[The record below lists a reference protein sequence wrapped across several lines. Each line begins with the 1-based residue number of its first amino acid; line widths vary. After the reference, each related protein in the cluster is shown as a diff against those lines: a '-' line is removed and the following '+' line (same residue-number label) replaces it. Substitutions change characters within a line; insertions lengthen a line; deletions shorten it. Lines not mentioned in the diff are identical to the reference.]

1 MEAKLKTPYLL
12 GIITALL
19 FGSFALSGMFA
30 QAGLEDLEI
39 LIVIDPTPDNAQSGF
54 EPATSTATCPI
65 THKVIGG
72 GIDSIIPERPLPMN
86 LVSIRESIDLITNSY
101 SVSID
106 TTNPF
111 PGVDVRAFATCA
123 KINFPMM
130 SMVGGIP
137 LDIDTL
143 SLFIGAIGVNPVITG
158 LVAITM
164 GGVAAQ
170 AIWFVNSRRVK
181 KVE

>member
-1 MEAKLKTPYLL
+1 M
-12 GIITALL
+12 
-19 FGSFALSGMFA
+19 MA

-39 LIVIDPTPDNAQSGF
+39 ITVSGPFVQSLGPVI
-54 EPATSTATCPI
+54 ESTATCPV

-72 GIDSIIPERPLPMN
+72 GAELQVEGSAAQT
-86 LVSIRESIDLITNSY
+86 SYSESLDVATNSY
-101 SVSID
+101 SISLGTPQTVGIALQ
-106 TTNPF
+106 
-111 PGVDVRAFATCA
+111 AFATCA
-123 KINFPMM
+123 LINFPMGM

-170 AIWFVNSRRVK
+170 AIWYVNSRRRK
-181 KVE
+181 D

>member
-1 MEAKLKTPYLL
+1 MDSKVLL
-12 GIITALL
+12 GIIAVTI
-19 FGSFALSGMFA
+19 FGSFAVSGLFV

-39 LIVIDPTPDNAQSGF
+39 SIELGNVAFSGI
-54 EPATSTATCPI
+54 PSTVLTSTATCPN

-72 GIDSIIPERPLPMN
+72 GIAQLIFPGSGTTTTTET
-86 LVSIRESIDLITNSY
+86 IDLGSNSY
-101 SVSID
+101 VVTYVFNSDSA
-106 TTNPF
+106 TLQ
-111 PGVDVRAFATCA
+111 AFATCA

-137 LDIDTL
+137 LDIDTV

-181 KVE
+181 KV